1 MAETAT
7 VAFRAQ
13 AYLWSSLKYGLS
25 MLSVEESVDGRRAA
39 GSGFE
44 ALEALGETFS
54 LLSDECLELLATA
67 AAAMVVGVLATAG

>member
-1 MAETAT
+1 MAT

-39 GSGFE
+39 ESGFE